1 MGVAADMTID
11 VTNAAFELIWSNI
24 AAQGWIIIGNV

>member
-1 MGVAADMTID
+1 MTIN

>member
-1 MGVAADMTID
+1 MTID
-11 VTNAAFELIWSNI
+11 VTNAAFEMIWSNI

>member
-1 MGVAADMTID
+1 MGVTGDMTID